1 MVSLNRKCKPP
12 RLNDCSFLLSVIKQ
26 VSHIAVNI
34 LDQNGR
40 AKEKFL
46 DLETDAGEV
55 LGLEQGSYAVKRE
68 LLACKMG
75 AK

>member
-12 RLNDCSFLLSVIKQ
+12 RFNDCSFLLSVVKQ

-46 DLETDAGEV
+46 DLETAAREF
-55 LGLEQGSYAVKRE
+55 LGPNKVPVQ
-68 LLACKMG
+68 
-75 AK
+75 

>member
-46 DLETDAGEV
+46 DLETDTGEV
-55 LGLEQGSYAVKRE
+55 LGIEQGSYAVKRE

>member
-1 MVSLNRKCKPP
+1 MIAV
-12 RLNDCSFLLSVIKQ
+12 FLLSVVKQ

-46 DLETDAGEV
+46 DLETDVRRFLSLNKALMQQKEGC
-55 LGLEQGSYAVKRE
+55 LHVK
-68 LLACKMG
+68 
-75 AK
+75 

>member
-1 MVSLNRKCKPP
+1 MVSLNRNYK
-12 RLNDCSFLLSVIKQ
+12 LQGFNDCSFLLSVVKQ

-46 DLETDAGEV
+46 DLETDARKF
-55 LGLEQGSYAVKRE
+55 LSSNKALMQ
-68 LLACKMG
+68 
-75 AK
+75 